1 MQYWPYPCIITS
13 VVGSP
18 SRRLGLSNLYSC
30 LARPSNQPTLD
41 TRPLNKNKKELT
53 TVDQTRRNLLLAGV
67 AGSLLPT
74 TVMAASRGRN
84 IVYPDRSL
92 ALFNVHTGEK
102 NKVVYWSDGK
112 YVGSGLN
119 EINWILRDFR
129 TGEIKAIDP
138 RLLNILYLLT
148 RTLETEKPVLV
159 LSGFRSKKTNDMLR
173 KTTEGVAK
181 RSFHMAGRAIDIR
194 IPRIETSNIQVAALR
209 LNGGGVGYYPRSNFV
224 HLDSGPVRTW

>member
-1 MQYWPYPCIITS
+1 MHHCTSCGVYITTGLTKHPYNELRTVPNTPNAGQTLNTEKNNNPMSCNTN
-13 VVGSP
+13 
-18 SRRLGLSNLYSC
+18 RR
-30 LARPSNQPTLD
+30 
-41 TRPLNKNKKELT
+41 K
-53 TVDQTRRNLLLAGV
+53 LLAAGLV
-67 AGSLLPT
+67 GSLLPLT
-74 TVMAASRGRN
+74 SANAASRGRN

-92 ALFNVHTGEK
+92 SLYNVHTGEK
-102 NKVVYWSDGK
+102 NNVVYWSDGK
-112 YVGSGLN
+112 YMGSGLN

-129 TGEIKAIDP
+129 TSEIKAIDP

-194 IPRIETSNIQVAALR
+194 IPRVETSDIQRAALR
-209 LNGGGVGYYPRSNFV
+209 LSGGGVGYYPRSNFV